1 LYDGRYTAPLA
12 KNRRQETGVNSR
24 RGTSIERPDTSGVS
38 DTATGTTEAD
48 PPNAGA
54 ADAGQSRL
62 RARRLLPSL
71 TALQFFDAAAR
82 HLSFTRAAAEL
93 SVTQSA
99 ISRQIRQLEDYIGQ
113 QLFHRSTNRLILT
126 STGAE
131 YALAVRRVLDQAE
144 AATLQLMAYD
154 GKGALLTLALLPTF
168 GSRWLVPRI
177 GEFMASHPALQLN
190 IKTYIEP
197 FAFETSDVDVAI
209 HFGSD
214 AWVGAVCHRLM
225 GEVAVP
231 VCAPSLL
238 GSRKPLT
245 EAQDIANFP
254 LLQHTTRPLA
264 WLEWF
269 SQVGAP
275 TANALSGARFDHFY
289 MMIQAAIAGLGIALL
304 PRFLVDDELTSG
316 RLVVAAQH
324 ELKTSSA
331 YWLVYPEKK
340 AQLPAVGQF
349 RDWLLSVVSAEK
361 TGD

>member
-1 LYDGRYTAPLA
+1 M
-12 KNRRQETGVNSR
+12 
-24 RGTSIERPDTSGVS
+24 
-38 DTATGTTEAD
+38 
-48 PPNAGA
+48 
-54 ADAGQSRL
+54 
-62 RARRLLPSL
+62 

-93 SVTQSA
+93 CVTQSA

-131 YALAVRRVLDQAE
+131 YATAVRLVLDQAE

-154 GKGALLTLALLPTF
+154 GKGSQLTLALLPTF

-177 GEFMASHPALQLN
+177 GEFVALHPSLQLN
-190 IKTYIEP
+190 VKTYIEP
-197 FAFETSDVDVAI
+197 FEFETSDVDVAI

-214 AWVGAVCHRLM
+214 AWGGAVCHRLM

-238 GSRKPLT
+238 GGTLPLDDPR
-245 EAQDIANFP
+245 AVVSFP

-264 WLEWF
+264 WLEWS

-275 TANALSGARFDHFY
+275 ATNVLSGARFDHFY
-289 MMIQAAIAGLGIALL
+289 MMIQAAIAGLGVALL
-304 PRFLVDDELTSG
+304 PRFLVNDELANG
-316 RLVVAAQH
+316 RLVVAAAH

-340 AQLPAVGQF
+340 AELPAVGQF
-349 RDWLLSVVSAEK
+349 RDWLLNILSAEK

>member
-1 LYDGRYTAPLA
+1 VTSP
-12 KNRRQETGVNSR
+12 RQTPIDASEPG
-24 RGTSIERPDTSGVS
+24 RGTAAPPG
-38 DTATGTTEAD
+38 GTD
-48 PPNAGA
+48 A
-54 ADAGQSRL
+54 AASTRL

-93 SVTQSA
+93 CVTQSA

-113 QLFHRSTNRLILT
+113 QLFHRATNRLILT

-131 YALAVRRVLDQAE
+131 YAASVRLVLDQAE
-144 AATLQLMAYD
+144 SATLQLMAYD
-154 GKGALLTLALLPTF
+154 GKEAQLTLAVLPTF

-177 GEFMASHPALQLN
+177 GEFVRMHPSMQLTV
-190 IKTYIEP
+190 KTYIEP
-197 FAFETSDVDVAI
+197 FAFETSDADVAI

-214 AWVGAVCHRLM
+214 AWLGAVCHRLM

-238 GSRKPLT
+238 GGREPRSDPR
-245 EAQDIANFP
+245 AVANFP

-264 WLEWF
+264 WLEWCT
-269 SQVGAP
+269 QVGAP
-275 TANALSGARFDHFY
+275 ATKALSGARFDHFY
-289 MMIQAAIAGLGIALL
+289 MMIQAAIAGLGVALL
-304 PRFLVDDELTSG
+304 PRFLVHDELVSG
-316 RLVVAAQH
+316 RLVVAANH

-340 AQLPAVGQF
+340 SQLPAVAQF
-349 RDWLLSVVSAEK
+349 RDWLLGIVSAENAS
-361 TGD
+361 TGHEADLPAATTDLAEGPR

>member
-1 LYDGRYTAPLA
+1 VTTPRKKSIKRADHDGDGSGDPMEA
-12 KNRRQETGVNSR
+12 GVPRS
-24 RGTSIERPDTSGVS
+24 
-38 DTATGTTEAD
+38 
-48 PPNAGA
+48 
-54 ADAGQSRL
+54 

-93 SVTQSA
+93 CVTQSA

-131 YALAVRRVLDQAE
+131 YAIAVRRVLDQAE

-154 GKGALLTLALLPTF
+154 GKGAQLTLALLPTF

-177 GEFMASHPALQLN
+177 ADFVALYPTLQLN

-197 FAFETSDVDVAI
+197 FEFDTSDVDAAI

-225 GEVAVP
+225 GEVSVP
-231 VCAPSLL
+231 VCSPSLL
-238 GSRKPLT
+238 GGRRPLNDPR
-245 EAQDIANFP
+245 AVVNFP

-264 WLEWF
+264 WLEWC
-269 SQVGAP
+269 SQAGAP
-275 TANALSGARFDHFY
+275 TTNVLGGARFDHFY
-289 MMIQAAIAGLGIALL
+289 MMIQAAIAGLGVALL
-304 PRFLVDDELTSG
+304 PRFLVNDELVSG
-316 RLVVAAQH
+316 RLVVAAEH

-349 RDWLLSVVSAEK
+349 RDWLLTLVSAEK
-361 TGD
+361 PGD

>member
-1 LYDGRYTAPLA
+1 MDSL
-12 KNRRQETGVNSR
+12 NR
-24 RGTSIERPDTSGVS
+24 P
-38 DTATGTTEAD
+38 
-48 PPNAGA
+48 
-54 ADAGQSRL
+54 

-93 SVTQSA
+93 CVTQSA
-99 ISRQIRQLEDYIGQ
+99 ISRQIRQLEEYIGQ

-131 YALAVRRVLDQAE
+131 YAATVRLVLDQAE
-144 AATLQLMAYD
+144 AATLRLMAYN
-154 GKGALLTLALLPTF
+154 GKGAQLTLALLPTF

-177 GEFMASHPALQLN
+177 GDFVALHPSLQLN

-197 FAFETSDVDVAI
+197 FEFETSEVDVAI

-225 GEVAVP
+225 GEAAVP

-238 GSRKPLT
+238 GGKQPLSDPR
-245 EAQDIANFP
+245 AVVNLP

-264 WLEWF
+264 WLEWC
-269 SQVGAP
+269 SQVEAP
-275 TANALSGARFDHFY
+275 ATNALGGVRFDHFY
-289 MMIQAAIAGLGIALL
+289 MMIQAAIAGLGVALL
-304 PRFLVDDELTSG
+304 PRFLVNDELAGG
-316 RLVVAAQH
+316 RLVAAADH
-324 ELKTSSA
+324 ALETSSA

-349 RDWLLSVVSAEK
+349 RDWLLSIITTENS
-361 TGD
+361 GD

>member
-1 LYDGRYTAPLA
+1 MNAPPESA
-12 KNRRQETGVNSR
+12 ENGVAR
-24 RGTSIERPDTSGVS
+24 ARP
-38 DTATGTTEAD
+38 
-48 PPNAGA
+48 
-54 ADAGQSRL
+54 
-62 RARRLLPSL
+62 RRLLPSL

-82 HLSFTRAAAEL
+82 HMSFTRAAADL
-93 SVTQSA
+93 CVTQSA

-113 QLFHRSTNRLILT
+113 RLFYRSTNRLILT
-126 STGAE
+126 SIGAQ
-131 YALAVRRVLDQAE
+131 YAMAVRRTLDQAE

-154 GKGALLTLALLPTF
+154 GTAAVLTLALLPTF

-177 GEFMASHPALQLN
+177 AEFVALHPSLQLN
-190 IKTYIEP
+190 INTYIEP
-197 FAFETSDVDVAI
+197 FEFETSETDVAI

-238 GSRKPLT
+238 GGRLPLS
-245 EAQDIANFP
+245 DPRVLANCS

-264 WLEWF
+264 WLEWC

-275 TANALSGARFDHFY
+275 TTHALRGARFDHFY
-289 MMIQAAIAGLGIALL
+289 MMIQAAIAGLGVALL
-304 PRFLVDDELTSG
+304 PRFLVQDELLSG
-316 RLVVAAQH
+316 RLVVAADH

-340 AQLPAVGQF
+340 AQLPAVRQF
-349 RDWLLSVVSAEK
+349 RDWLLGLVAADRVSE
-361 TGD
+361 

>member
-1 LYDGRYTAPLA
+1 MTSA
-12 KNRRQETGVNSR
+12 
-24 RGTSIERPDTSGVS
+24 RGTSIEPEESDGDASGRAIES
-38 DTATGTTEAD
+38 GTART
-48 PPNAGA
+48 
-54 ADAGQSRL
+54 

-93 SVTQSA
+93 CVTQSA

-126 STGAE
+126 STGAQ
-131 YALAVRRVLDQAE
+131 YARAVRQVLDQAE
-144 AATLQLMAYD
+144 TATLQLMAYD
-154 GKGALLTLALLPTF
+154 GKGAMLTLALLPTF

-177 GEFMASHPALQLN
+177 GEFVALHPSLQLN

-197 FAFETSDVDVAI
+197 FEFETNDADVAI

-231 VCAPSLL
+231 VCAPFLL
-238 GSRKPLT
+238 GGRHPLSDPR
-245 EAQDIANFP
+245 AVANFP

-264 WLEWF
+264 WLEWC

-275 TANALSGARFDHFY
+275 TTHALSGTRFDHFY
-289 MMIQAAIAGLGIALL
+289 MMIQAAIAGLGVALL
-304 PRFLVDDELTSG
+304 PRFLVQDEVLSG
-316 RLVVAAQH
+316 RLVVAADH
-324 ELKTSSA
+324 ELKTYSA

-349 RDWLLSVVSAEK
+349 RDWLLGLIAADKAGE
-361 TGD
+361 

>member
-1 LYDGRYTAPLA
+1 
-12 KNRRQETGVNSR
+12 
-24 RGTSIERPDTSGVS
+24 
-38 DTATGTTEAD
+38 
-48 PPNAGA
+48 
-54 ADAGQSRL
+54 
-62 RARRLLPSL
+62 L

-93 SVTQSA
+93 CVTQSA
-99 ISRQIRQLEDYIGQ
+99 ISRQIRQLEEYIGQ

-131 YALAVRRVLDQAE
+131 YASAVRLVLDQAE

-154 GKGALLTLALLPTF
+154 GNGTQLTLALLPTF

-177 GEFMASHPALQLN
+177 GEFVALHPSMQLN

-197 FAFETSDVDVAI
+197 FEFETSDVDVAI

-238 GSRKPLT
+238 GGRQPLSDPR
-245 EAQDIANFP
+245 AVVNFP
-254 LLQHTTRPLA
+254 LLQPTTRPLA
-264 WLEWF
+264 WLEWC

-275 TANALSGARFDHFY
+275 ATNALGGARFDHFY
-289 MMIQAAIAGLGIALL
+289 MMIQAAIAGLGVALL
-304 PRFLVDDELTSG
+304 PRFLVNDELVSG
-316 RLVVAAQH
+316 RLVVAADH

-340 AQLPAVGQF
+340 AQQPAIGQF
-349 RDWLLSVVSAEK
+349 RDWLLNIIAAENA
-361 TGD
+361 GP

>member
-1 LYDGRYTAPLA
+1 VT
-12 KNRRQETGVNSR
+12 SR
-24 RGTSIERPDTSGVS
+24 RAKSIERSEKDGDESSGS
-38 DTATGTTEAD
+38 DGSSGSIETGT
-48 PPNAGA
+48 PRP
-54 ADAGQSRL
+54 

-93 SVTQSA
+93 CVTQSA
-99 ISRQIRQLEDYIGQ
+99 ISRQIRQLEDFIGQ

-131 YALAVRRVLDQAE
+131 YATAVRLVLDQAE

-154 GKGALLTLALLPTF
+154 GKGAQLTLALLPTF

-177 GEFMASHPALQLN
+177 GEFVALHPSLQLN

-197 FAFETSDVDVAI
+197 FEFETSDVDAAI

-238 GSRKPLT
+238 GGRQPLSDPR
-245 EAQDIANFP
+245 AVVNFP

-264 WLEWF
+264 WLEWC

-275 TANALSGARFDHFY
+275 ATNALGGARFDHFY
-289 MMIQAAIAGLGIALL
+289 MMIQAAIAGLGVALL
-304 PRFLVDDELTSG
+304 PRFLVHDELTSG
-316 RLVVAAQH
+316 RLVVAADH
-324 ELKTSSA
+324 ELKTASA

-349 RDWLLSVVSAEK
+349 RDWLLNIVEADK

>member
-1 LYDGRYTAPLA
+1 MS
-12 KNRRQETGVNSR
+12 SR
-24 RGTSIERPDTSGVS
+24 RGTSIEAPGVPGV
-38 DTATGTTEAD
+38 DQTAAGTTQAV
-48 PPNAGA
+48 A
-54 ADAGQSRL
+54 AEIIAPDAGLSRL

-131 YALAVRRVLDQAE
+131 YATAVRRVLDQAE

-177 GEFMASHPALQLN
+177 GEFMASHPTLQLN

-197 FAFETSDVDVAI
+197 FAFETSDVDIAI

-238 GSRKPLT
+238 GGRKPLT
-245 EAQDIANFP
+245 DARNIANFP

-264 WLEWF
+264 WLEWC

-275 TANALSGARFDHFY
+275 AANALGGPRFDHFY

-304 PRFLVDDELTSG
+304 PRFLVNDELASG
-316 RLVVAAQH
+316 RLVVAAQP

-340 AQLPAVGQF
+340 AQLPAVRQF
-349 RDWLLSVVSAEK
+349 RDWLLGIVSAEK
-361 TGD
+361 TDD